1 MEEIWKDIPEYEGL
15 YQVSNLGKVKNLFN
29 YHSKKQSFIKPYK
42 DAKGYLKIAL
52 FKDRKRKYFLAHRLV
67 AFAFIENLQNKPY
80 INHKNG
86 IKNDNHVSNLEWC
99 TDEEN
104 KKHAIENNLYKLLD
118 NHSRAILNIEKVKE
132 IRYILQTQ
140 KRTVRSIAKDFN
152 VKEGVIHA
160 IKQNKSWKNV

>member
-1 MEEIWKDIPEYEGL
+1 M
-15 YQVSNLGKVKNLFN
+15 
-29 YHSKKQSFIKPYK
+29 
-42 DAKGYLKIAL
+42 
-52 FKDRKRKYFLAHRLV
+52 V